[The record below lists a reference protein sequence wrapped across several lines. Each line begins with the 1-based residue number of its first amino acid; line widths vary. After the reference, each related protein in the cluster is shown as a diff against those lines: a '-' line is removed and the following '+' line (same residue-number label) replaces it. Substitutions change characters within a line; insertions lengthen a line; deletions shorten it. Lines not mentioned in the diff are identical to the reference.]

1 MTILEVKNLKKYFP
15 VTGGIFLRRTGWV
28 YALDGVSFTLNRGET
43 LGIVGESGCGKTT
56 LGRCIMG
63 LYDSTEGQIIIN
75 HRPISKINSKLRKK
89 LALNLQMIF
98 QDPFESLN
106 PRQTVR
112 EILEEKYII
121 HGKKNRKNNERGK
134 SNSNFSM
141 IHQINELIERVG
153 LTQEDLSKFPHEFSG
168 GQRQRIG
175 IARAISLNP
184 EIIIC
189 DEPVSALDVSVQ
201 SKILNL
207 LLELQNTLSL
217 TYIFISHDLS
227 VVKHISD
234 KIAVMY
240 MGKIVEIA
248 DANDIYTNGKHPYTK
263 ALLSS
268 IPIPDPAVLRERI
281 ILKGEVPSVEN
292 PPSGCRFNTRCKF
305 VKDICIKKEPELF
318 KNPKVPNHLTACHFN
333 F

>member
-1 MTILEVKNLKKYFP
+1 
-15 VTGGIFLRRTGWV
+15 
-28 YALDGVSFTLNRGET
+28 
-43 LGIVGESGCGKTT
+43 GESGCGKTT

-63 LYDSTEGQIIIN
+63 LYNPSDGQVIIKN
-75 HRPISKINSKLRKK
+75 QPISRFNSKLKKK

-98 QDPFESLN
+98 QDPFESLD
-106 PRQTVR
+106 PRQTVK

-121 HGKKNRKNNERGK
+121 HGKKSG
-134 SNSNFSM
+134 SLNSR
-141 IHQINELIERVG
+141 INKLIERVG
-153 LTQEDLSKFPHEFSG
+153 LTQDDLSKFPHEFSG

-175 IARAISLNP
+175 IARAISLEP

-207 LLELQNTLSL
+207 LLELQNSLGL

-240 MGKIVEIA
+240 MGKIIEIA
-248 DANDIYTNGKHPYTK
+248 GADTVYNRGKHPYTR

-268 IPIPDPAVLRERI
+268 IPIPDPDSTRERI

-292 PPSGCRFNTRCKF
+292 PPSGCRFNTRCEY
-305 VKDICIKKEPELF
+305 VKNICRTKEPELL
-318 KNPKVPNHLTACHFN
+318 KNPEDPNHLTACHF
-333 F
+333 FF

>member
-15 VTGGIFLRRTGWV
+15 VSSGVFLRRTGWV
-28 YALDGVSFTLNRGET
+28 YALDGVSFAMNKGET

-63 LYDSTEGQIIIN
+63 LYEPSDGEVVIKG
-75 HRPISKINSKLRKK
+75 RRVSKLNSQQRKK
-89 LALNLQMIF
+89 LALSLQTIF
-98 QDPFESLN
+98 QDPFESLD
-106 PRQTVR
+106 PRQTIK

-121 HGKKNRKNNERGK
+121 HGKKRRNLETEINR
-134 SNSNFSM
+134 
-141 IHQINELIERVG
+141 LIETVG
-153 LTQEDLSKFPHEFSG
+153 LLPDTLSKFPHEFSG

-175 IARAISLNP
+175 IARAISLEP
-184 EIIIC
+184 EIIVC

-207 LLELQNTLSL
+207 LLKLQQAIGL
-217 TYIFISHDLS
+217 TYLFISHDLS
-227 VVKHISD
+227 IVKHVSD

-240 MGKIVEIA
+240 LGKIIEMA
-248 DANDIYTNGKHPYTK
+248 DANEIYENGRHPYTN

-268 IPIPDPAVLRERI
+268 IPMPDPESNRNRI

-292 PPSGCRFNTRCKF
+292 PPAGCRFNTRCEYAQN
-305 VKDICIKKEPELF
+305 ICRDKEPELL
-318 KNPKVPNHLTACHFN
+318 KNEKDPSHLTACHF
-333 F
+333 FF

>member
-1 MTILEVKNLKKYFP
+1 MAILEVKNLKKYFP
-15 VTGGIFLRRTGWV
+15 VTGGVFLKRTGWV
-28 YALDGVSFTLNRGET
+28 YALDGVSFLLNKGET

-63 LYDSTEGQIIIN
+63 LYEPSEGAVVIKGQKVSGLN
-75 HRPISKINSKLRKK
+75 AGQRKK

-106 PRQTVR
+106 PRQTIK

-121 HGKKNRKNNERGK
+121 HGKKTGDLESEIQG
-134 SNSNFSM
+134 
-141 IHQINELIERVG
+141 LIKKVG
-153 LTQEDLSKFPHEFSG
+153 LLPDTLSKFPHEFSG

-175 IARAISLNP
+175 IARAISLSP
-184 EIIIC
+184 EIIVC
-189 DEPVSALDVSVQ
+189 DEPLSALDVSVQ

-207 LLELQNTLSL
+207 LLELQRTMGL

-234 KIAVMY
+234 RIAVMY
-240 MGKIVEIA
+240 LGKIVETA
-248 DANDIYTNGKHPYTK
+248 EAKTIYYHPLHPYTK

-268 IPIPDPAVLRERI
+268 IPLPDPESKRTRI
-281 ILKGEVPSVEN
+281 ILEGEIPSVEN
-292 PPSGCRFNTRCKF
+292 PPAGCRFNTRCAQ
-305 VKDICIKKEPELF
+305 VRDICRTKEPDLF
-318 KNPKVPNHLTACHFN
+318 ENAEDPTHLTACHFS

>member
-1 MTILEVKNLKKYFP
+1 MAILEVRNLKKYFP
-15 VTGGIFLRRTGWV
+15 VTGGVFLRRTGWV
-28 YALDGVSFTLNRGET
+28 YALDDVSFSLVAGET

-63 LYDSTEGQIIIN
+63 LYDPSQGQVIIKDQVVS
-75 HRPISKINSKLRKK
+75 HLNSRQRKE

-98 QDPFESLN
+98 QDPFESLD
-106 PRQTVR
+106 PRQTVKD
-112 EILEEKYII
+112 ILEEKYII
-121 HGKKNRKNNERGK
+121 HGQKNGNLD
-134 SNSNFSM
+134 S
-141 IHQINELIERVG
+141 QINKLMETVG
-153 LTQEDLSKFPHEFSG
+153 LLPDTLSKFPHEFSG

-175 IARAISLNP
+175 IARAISLEP

-207 LLELQNTLSL
+207 LLKLQQTMGL

-234 KIAVMY
+234 RIAVMY
-240 MGKIVEIA
+240 MGKIVEVATA
-248 DANDIYTNGKHPYTK
+248 DEIYNNGQHPYTK

-268 IPIPDPAVLRERI
+268 IPRPDPTSARDRI
-281 ILKGEVPSVEN
+281 LLKGEVPSVEN
-292 PPSGCRFNTRCKF
+292 PPSGCRFNTRCDH
-305 VKDICIKKEPELF
+305 VQNICHKIEPKLF
-318 KNPKVPNHLTACHFN
+318 KNEKDQNHLTACHF
-333 F
+333 FF

>member
-1 MTILEVKNLKKYFP
+1 MAILEIKNLKKYFP
-15 VTGGIFLRRTGWV
+15 VTGGVFLRRTGWV
-28 YALDGVSFTLNRGET
+28 YALDDVSFSLNKGET

-63 LYDSTEGQIIIN
+63 LYDPSAGKVIIKDQIV
-75 HRPISKINSKLRKK
+75 SKLNFRQRKK

-106 PRQTVR
+106 PRQTVK

-121 HGKKNRKNNERGK
+121 HGKKNGDLD
-134 SNSNFSM
+134 S
-141 IHQINELIERVG
+141 QINSLIERVG
-153 LTQEDLSKFPHEFSG
+153 LTPDTLSKFPHEFSG

-175 IARAISLNP
+175 IARAISLEP

-207 LLELQNTLSL
+207 LLKLQETMGL

-227 VVKHISD
+227 VVKHVSD
-234 KIAVMY
+234 RIAVMY
-240 MGKIVEIA
+240 LGKIVEIA
-248 DANDIYTNGKHPYTK
+248 DADVIYNNGLHPYTE

-268 IPIPDPAVLRERI
+268 IPKPDPESARDRI
-281 ILKGEVPSVEN
+281 ILKGEVPSMEN
-292 PPSGCRFNTRCKF
+292 PPFGCNFNTRCPY
-305 VKDICIKKEPELF
+305 VQDVCYKKEPELF
-318 KNPKVPNHLTACHFN
+318 KNAKDPNHLTACHF
-333 F
+333 FF

>member
-1 MTILEVKNLKKYFP
+1 MAILEVNNLKKYFP
-15 VTGGIFLRRTGWV
+15 VTGGVLLRRKGWV
-28 YALDGVSFTLNRGET
+28 YALDGVSFSLNKGET

-63 LYDSTEGQIIIN
+63 LYDPMEGQVIIKN
-75 HRPISKINSKLRKK
+75 QVVSSLNFQQRKK
-89 LALNLQMIF
+89 LTLNLQMIF
-98 QDPFESLN
+98 QDPFESLD
-106 PRQTVR
+106 PRQTVK

-121 HGKKNRKNNERGK
+121 HGKNKGDLE
-134 SNSNFSM
+134 S
-141 IHQINELIERVG
+141 QINMLIKRVG
-153 LTQEDLSKFPHEFSG
+153 LLPEVLSNFPHEFSG

-175 IARAISLNP
+175 IARAISLEP

-207 LLELQNTLSL
+207 LLKLQQKMGL
-217 TYIFISHDLS
+217 TYVFISHDLS

-240 MGKIVEIA
+240 LGKIVEMATA
-248 DANDIYTNGKHPYTK
+248 DGIYQNGLHPYTK

-268 IPIPDPAVLRERI
+268 IPIPDPTSSRQRI
-281 ILKGEVPSVEN
+281 ILNGEVPSVEH
-292 PPSGCRFNTRCKF
+292 PPVGCRFNTRCEY
-305 VKDICIKKEPELF
+305 VQDICYKKEPGLF
-318 KNPKVPNHLTACHFN
+318 LNGQDPSHLTACHFFN
-333 F
+333 

>member
-1 MTILEVKNLKKYFP
+1 MAILEVKNLKKYFP
-15 VTGGIFLRRTGWV
+15 VTGGVFLRSTGWI
-28 YALDGVSFTLNRGET
+28 YALDGVSFKINKGET

-63 LYDSTEGQIIIN
+63 LYKPSDGQIFIN
-75 HRPISKINSKLRKK
+75 NRPISSFNSKLKKK

-98 QDPFESLN
+98 QDPFESLD
-106 PRQTVR
+106 PRQTIR

-121 HGKKNRKNNERGK
+121 HGRNKGNL
-134 SNSNFSM
+134 NSSFNTM
-141 IHQINELIERVG
+141 LNELIKRVG
-153 LTQEDLSKFPHEFSG
+153 LTQDDLSKFPHEFSG

-175 IARAISLNP
+175 IARAISLEP

-207 LLELQNTLSL
+207 LLELQNTLGL

-234 KIAVMY
+234 TIAVMY
-240 MGKIVEIA
+240 LGKIVEIA
-248 DANDIYTNGKHPYTK
+248 DADVVYNHGQHPYTK

-268 IPIPDPAVLRERI
+268 IPVPDPNITREHFVLT
-281 ILKGEVPSVEN
+281 GEVPSVEN
-292 PPSGCRFNTRCKF
+292 PPKGCRFNTRCKY
-305 VKDICIKKEPELF
+305 VKDICFKKEPELL
-318 KNPKVPNHLTACHFN
+318 KNPNDPNHLTACHF
-333 F
+333 FF

>member
-1 MTILEVKNLKKYFP
+1 MAILEVNNLKKYFP
-15 VTGGIFLRRTGWV
+15 VTGGVLLRRKGWV
-28 YALDGVSFTLNRGET
+28 YALDGVSFSLNKGET

-63 LYDSTEGQIIIN
+63 LYDPMEGQVIIKN
-75 HRPISKINSKLRKK
+75 QVVSSLSFQQRKK
-89 LALNLQMIF
+89 LTLNLQMIF
-98 QDPFESLN
+98 QDPFESLD
-106 PRQTVR
+106 PRQTVK

-121 HGKKNRKNNERGK
+121 HGKKKGDLE
-134 SNSNFSM
+134 S
-141 IHQINELIERVG
+141 QINMLIKRVG
-153 LTQEDLSKFPHEFSG
+153 LLPEALSKFPHEFSG

-175 IARAISLNP
+175 IARAISLEP

-207 LLELQNTLSL
+207 LLELQQKMGL
-217 TYIFISHDLS
+217 TYVFISHDLS

-240 MGKIVEIA
+240 LGKIVEMANA
-248 DANDIYTNGKHPYTK
+248 DEIYKNGLHPYTR

-268 IPIPDPAVLRERI
+268 IPRPDPTSSRHRI
-281 ILKGEVPSVEN
+281 ILKGEVPSVEH
-292 PPSGCRFNTRCKF
+292 PPVGCRFNTRCEY
-305 VKDICIKKEPELF
+305 VQDICYKKEPGLF
-318 KNPKVPNHLTACHFN
+318 LNDQDPSHLTACHFFN
-333 F
+333 

>member
-15 VTGGIFLRRTGWV
+15 VSGGLFLRRTGWV
-28 YALDGVSFTLNRGET
+28 YALDGVSFAVNKGET

-63 LYDSTEGQIIIN
+63 LYEPSDGEVIIN
-75 HRPISKINSKLRKK
+75 DQSVFRLNSQQRKK
-89 LALNLQMIF
+89 LALNLQTIF

-106 PRQTVR
+106 PRQTIK

-121 HGKKNRKNNERGK
+121 HGKKRGDLETEINR
-134 SNSNFSM
+134 
-141 IHQINELIERVG
+141 LIETVG
-153 LTQEDLSKFPHEFSG
+153 LLPDTLSKFPHEFSG

-175 IARAISLNP
+175 IARAISLEP
-184 EIIIC
+184 EIIVC

-207 LLELQNTLSL
+207 LLKLQQTMGL

-234 KIAVMY
+234 RIAVMY
-240 MGKIVEIA
+240 LGKIVEMA
-248 DANDIYTNGKHPYTK
+248 DANEIYENGRHPYTN

-268 IPIPDPAVLRERI
+268 IPMPDPESNRDRI

-292 PPSGCRFNTRCKF
+292 PPAGCRFNTRCEYAQN
-305 VKDICIKKEPELF
+305 ICRDKEPELL
-318 KNPKVPNHLTACHFN
+318 KNAKDPNHLTACHF
-333 F
+333 FS

>member
-1 MTILEVKNLKKYFP
+1 MAILEVNNLKKYFP
-15 VTGGIFLRRTGWV
+15 VTGGVFLRPKGWV
-28 YALDGVSFTLNRGET
+28 HAVDGVSFSVNKGET

-63 LYDSTEGQIIIN
+63 LYDPLEGQVIIKKQKVSRLN
-75 HRPISKINSKLRKK
+75 RQKRKK

-106 PRQTVR
+106 PRQTVK
-112 EILEEKYII
+112 EVLEEKYII
-121 HGKKNRKNNERGK
+121 HGKKKGK
-134 SNSNFSM
+134 LDS
-141 IHQINELIERVG
+141 QINNLIKIVG
-153 LTQEDLSKFPHEFSG
+153 LLPETLSKFPHEFSG

-175 IARAISLNP
+175 IARAISLEP

-207 LLELQNTLSL
+207 LLKLQHRMGL

-227 VVKHISD
+227 VVKHVSD
-234 KIAVMY
+234 RIAVMY
-240 MGKIVEIA
+240 LGKIVEVA
-248 DANDIYTNGKHPYTK
+248 DAIAIYNAGRHPYTK

-268 IPIPDPAVLRERI
+268 IPIPVPLSVRHRI
-281 ILKGEVPSVEN
+281 ILKGEVPSAEN
-292 PPSGCRFNTRCKF
+292 PPYGCRFNTRCEH
-305 VKDICIKKEPELF
+305 VQNICFKKEPELI
-318 KNPKVPNHLTACHFN
+318 KNSEDPNHLTACHFFN
-333 F
+333 

>member
-1 MTILEVKNLKKYFP
+1 MAILEVNNLKKYFP
-15 VTGGIFLRRTGWV
+15 VTGGVLLRRKGWV
-28 YALDGVSFTLNRGET
+28 YALDGVSFSLNKGET

-63 LYDSTEGQIIIN
+63 LYDPMEGQVIIKN
-75 HRPISKINSKLRKK
+75 QVVSSLNFQQRKK
-89 LALNLQMIF
+89 LTLNLQMIF
-98 QDPFESLN
+98 QDPFESLD
-106 PRQTVR
+106 PRQTVK

-121 HGKKNRKNNERGK
+121 HGKNKGDLE
-134 SNSNFSM
+134 S
-141 IHQINELIERVG
+141 QINMLIKRVG
-153 LTQEDLSKFPHEFSG
+153 LLPEVLSNFPHEFSG

-175 IARAISLNP
+175 IARAISLEP

-207 LLELQNTLSL
+207 LLKLQQKMGL
-217 TYIFISHDLS
+217 TYVFISHDLS

-240 MGKIVEIA
+240 LGKIVEMATA
-248 DANDIYTNGKHPYTK
+248 DGIYQNGLHPYTR

-268 IPIPDPAVLRERI
+268 IPIPDPTSSRQRI
-281 ILKGEVPSVEN
+281 ILNGEVPSVEH
-292 PPSGCRFNTRCKF
+292 PPVGCRINTRCEY
-305 VKDICIKKEPELF
+305 VQDICYKKEPGLF
-318 KNPKVPNHLTACHFN
+318 LNGQDPSHLTACHFFN
-333 F
+333 